1 MADDIREFKNATIEV
16 AGAKTEPM
24 TVTVAVET
32 KDGKRSGS
40 GEAQVSQTVFD
51 EIEGVEG
58 QATVHTASGETFTI
72 MIRKAFKDTRR
83 IEFQTSGPVPESG
96 A

>member
-1 MADDIREFKNATIEV
+1 MADDIREFKDATLEV

-24 TVTVAVET
+24 TVTVAVEV

-40 GEAQVSQTVFD
+40 GEAHVSEEVFD
-51 EIEGVEG
+51 KIEGVEG

-72 MIRKAFKDTRR
+72 MIRKAFRDTGR
-83 IEFQTSGPVPESG
+83 IEFQTSGPVPDSE